1 MGGQREHNKGPVI
14 AGADSDGLSID
25 TVRHILWD
33 WDLVTNV
40 IRWSEEGP
48 AAATY
53 GVPEG
58 PLPPSWWEE
67 RIHPDDR
74 QRVMEQLGAAVATGE
89 RFSATYRLRR
99 ANGSWAQ
106 VYAQAVVIPGL
117 AGEAVRM
124 VGSLQDHSD
133 RHEAI
138 AALRERE
145 SQLATI
151 FGQAMIGI
159 MHLSP
164 DGRVLMV
171 NNRMCEILG
180 RSEGQVRSERFTDWT
195 HPDDLKSNLRLL
207 AKQAKAA
214 EPCMIEKR
222 YVHPDGTMVWCSVH
236 LSFVGSA
243 GAVTGII
250 VVAEDITARREA
262 EIELARQKALLQN
275 VVDSVSDLIF
285 VKAADGKFIL
295 TNRALEEN
303 CGLLTGR
310 RTSDA
315 FAQDLVRGLEV
326 VDAEVISSG
335 QPREVE
341 EVIPVKG
348 SPRLF
353 DTVLVPWVKDGAPAG
368 VIGVSRDITDR
379 KAAESALRESELLYR
394 SVLQASADCIKIISL
409 DGRIELMNEP
419 GLCTM
424 EIAVPEDIVGAE
436 WAALWPDGGREA
448 ATQAVA
454 RASAGHVARF
464 TGFCPTAKGTPKW
477 WDVVVSPM
485 NDEDGRIV
493 RLLAISRDITL
504 SRQTAE
510 KLRWTSEHDGLT
522 ELPNRKTFQARLQGA
537 TIRAMESGE
546 MVGLLL
552 MDLDHFKH
560 VNDTLGHSAGD
571 HLLTIF
577 AKRLTSSVR
586 ARDFVARLGGDEFA
600 VILEGVKEEEDLIRA
615 GQSILAR
622 LQAPI
627 SVDGRAIS
635 AGASIGGA
643 LFPRD
648 ASTAQELFNNADMA
662 LYSLKAAGR
671 GGTKMFHNHMRQHAQ
686 NVASQLSLARVALS
700 EESVIPNYQPKIDLR
715 TGEVAGFEAL
725 LRWRHPR
732 FGIQLPETVAEAFKD
747 YELAS
752 RIGDLMQRKVVR
764 DLRRWEDRGF
774 VPGPV
779 SINAAPAEFL
789 RDDYAERLLK
799 IIANAGV
806 SPRALEVEVT
816 EHVFFD
822 RASEFVARALKA
834 LHEAGVRI
842 ALDDFGTGYSSL
854 SHLRDFPV
862 DVVKIDHS
870 FISKMIEEPEIGA
883 IVSAVIDLAR
893 SLGIDVVGEGVE
905 TEQQRDVLASK
916 GCSFGQGYLFG
927 RAAEADEVQL
937 LLRRVQA
944 AA

>member
-1 MGGQREHNKGPVI
+1 MGGQKDQSSSLRGETSAYGP
-14 AGADSDGLSID
+14 SSID
-25 TVRHILWD
+25 PLGHIVWD
-33 WDLVTNV
+33 WDLATNT
-40 IRWSEEGP
+40 IRWSEEGS
-48 AAATY
+48 AVTAF

-58 PLPPSWWEE
+58 PLLLSWWEE
-67 RIHPDDR
+67 RVHPEDIE
-74 QRVMEQLGAAVATGE
+74 RVLDKVGAAIAAGE
-89 RFSATYRLRR
+89 RFSDGYRLRR
-99 ANGSWAQ
+99 ADGSWAQ
-106 VYAQAVVIPGL
+106 VYAQAVVIRGSD
-117 AGEAVRM
+117 GEAVRM

-133 RHEAI
+133 RYEAI
-138 AALRERE
+138 GALRERE

-159 MHLSP
+159 LHVAP
-164 DGRVLMV
+164 DGRALMV
-171 NNRMCEILG
+171 NGRMCEILG
-180 RSEGQVRSERFTDWT
+180 RSAKQVRAENFRDWT
-195 HPDDLKSNLRLL
+195 HPDDLERDTLL
-207 AKQAKAA
+207 FETKMAAA
-214 EPCMIEKR
+214 EAFMVEKR
-222 YVHPDGTMVWCSVH
+222 YVRPDGTIVWCSVH
-236 LSFVGSA
+236 VSFVGSA

-262 EIELARQKALLQN
+262 ETELARQKSLLQN
-275 VVDSVSDLIF
+275 IVDSVSDLIF
-285 VKAADGKFIL
+285 VKAADGRFIL
-295 TNRALEEN
+295 TNRALDES
-303 CGLLTGR
+303 CGPLTGL
-310 RTSDA
+310 RTP
-315 FAQDLVRGLEV
+315 EV
-326 VDAEVISSG
+326 FGDELGCGYETVDAEVIASG
-335 QPREVE
+335 EPREVE
-341 EVIPVKG
+341 EIIPVKG
-348 SPRLF
+348 HPRLF
-353 DTVLVPWVKDGAPAG
+353 ETVKVPWIKDGATVG
-368 VIGVSRDITDR
+368 VIGVSRD
-379 KAAESALRESELLYR
+379 
-394 SVLQASADCIKIISL
+394 V
-409 DGRIELMNEP
+409 
-419 GLCTM
+419 
-424 EIAVPEDIVGAE
+424 
-436 WAALWPDGGREA
+436 
-448 ATQAVA
+448 
-454 RASAGHVARF
+454 
-464 TGFCPTAKGTPKW
+464 
-477 WDVVVSPM
+477 
-485 NDEDGRIV
+485 
-493 RLLAISRDITL
+493 TL

-522 ELPNRKTFQARLQGA
+522 ELPNRETFQTRLQGA
-537 TIRAMESGE
+537 TIRAMESGD

-560 VNDTLGHSAGD
+560 VNDTLGHAAGD
-571 HLLTIF
+571 RLLTIF
-577 AKRLTSSVR
+577 AKRLKACVGPG
-586 ARDFVARLGGDEFA
+586 DFVARLGGDEFA
-600 VILEGVKEEEDLIRA
+600 VILEGVKEEEELVRA
-615 GQSILAR
+615 GQSILER

-627 SVDGRAIS
+627 SIDGRAAS
-635 AGASIGGA
+635 TGASIGGA

-648 ASTAQELFNNADMA
+648 AATAQELFNNADMA
-662 LYSLKAAGR
+662 LFSLKAAGR
-671 GGTKMFHNHMRQHAQ
+671 GGTKMFHNHMRQQAQ

-752 RIGDLMQRKVVR
+752 RIGDIMQKKVVR
-764 DLRRWEDRGF
+764 DLRRWEERGF
-774 VPGPV
+774 IAGPV
-779 SINAAPAEFL
+779 SINAAPSEFL

-799 IIANAGV
+799 IITDAGV
-806 SPRALEVEVT
+806 APGALEVEVT

-893 SLGIDVVGEGVE
+893 SLRIDVVAEGVE
-905 TEQQRDVLASK
+905 TEEQRDALAQK

>member
-1 MGGQREHNKGPVI
+1 MGGQGDH
-14 AGADSDGLSID
+14 DSGLETVGTDSEGSAVD
-25 TVRHILWD
+25 TGRHILWD
-33 WDLVTNV
+33 WDLVANV

-67 RIHPDDR
+67 RIHPDDCE
-74 QRVMEQLGAAVATGE
+74 RVMAKLGEVIATGE
-89 RFSATYRLRR
+89 RFSAAYRLRR
-99 ANGSWAQ
+99 ADGSWAQ
-106 VYAQAVVIPGL
+106 VHAQGVVIPGS

-171 NNRMCEILG
+171 NSRMCELLG
-180 RSEGQVRSERFTDWT
+180 RSEAQVRAEKFRDWT
-195 HPDDLKSNLRLL
+195 HPDDLERDTRLVETTM
-207 AKQAKAA
+207 ATA
-214 EPCMIEKR
+214 ETFMVEKR
-222 YVHPDGTMVWCSVH
+222 YVRPDGTVIWCSVH
-236 LSFVGSA
+236 VSLVGSP

-262 EIELARQKALLQN
+262 ENELARQKSLLQN
-275 VVDSVSDLIF
+275 IVDSVSDLIF
-285 VKAADGKFIL
+285 VKAADGRFIL
-295 TNRALEEN
+295 TNRALDES
-303 CGLLTGR
+303 CGPLTGL
-310 RTSDA
+310 RTP
-315 FAQDLVRGLEV
+315 EV
-326 VDAEVISSG
+326 FGDELGCGYETVDAEVIASG
-335 QPREVE
+335 EPREVE
-341 EVIPVKG
+341 EIIPVKG
-348 SPRLF
+348 HPRLF
-353 DTVLVPWVKDGAPAG
+353 ETVKVPWIKDGATAG

-419 GLCTM
+419 GLCAM
-424 EIAVPEDIVGAE
+424 EIAEPESVIGAE
-436 WAALWPDGGREA
+436 WVTFWPGPGREA
-448 ATQAVA
+448 AAQAVG
-454 RASAGHVARF
+454 RASAGDVARF

-485 NDEDGRIV
+485 ADDDGRIV
-493 RLLAISRDITL
+493 RLLAISRDVTL

-510 KLRWTSEHDGLT
+510 MLRWTSEHDALT
-522 ELPNRKTFQARLQGA
+522 ELPNRKTFQARLQAA
-537 TIRAMESGE
+537 TIRAMESGD

-560 VNDTLGHSAGD
+560 VNDTLGHAAGD
-571 HLLTIF
+571 RLLTVF
-577 AKRLTSSVR
+577 AKRLKACVGVG
-586 ARDFVARLGGDEFA
+586 DFVARLGGDEFA
-600 VILEGVKEEEDLIRA
+600 VILEGVKEEEELVRA
-615 GQSILAR
+615 GQCIVAR

-627 SVDGRAIS
+627 TLDGRAAS
-635 AGASIGGA
+635 TGASIGGA

-648 ASTAQELFNNADMA
+648 AATAQELFNNADMA

-671 GGTKMFHNHMRQHAQ
+671 GGTKMFHNHMRQQAQ
-686 NVASQLSLARVALS
+686 HVASQLSLARVALS
-700 EESVIPNYQPKIDLR
+700 EETVIPNYQPKIDLR

-732 FGIQLPETVAEAFKD
+732 FGLQLPETVAEAFKD

-752 RIGDLMQRKVVR
+752 RIGDLMQRKVAR
-764 DLRRWEDRGF
+764 DLRRWKDRGF
-774 VPGPV
+774 IPGPV

-799 IIANAGV
+799 IVADGGV
-806 SPRALEVEVT
+806 SPGAIEVEVT

-822 RASEFVARALKA
+822 RASEFVARALKV

-893 SLGIDVVGEGVE
+893 SLRIDVVAEGVE
-905 TEQQRDVLASK
+905 TEEQRDALALK